1 MISKIVIVTY
11 KSIVRNF
18 SLIMGNSTIVGM
30 TKNGQYLISLPKTIA
45 QAMRLKK
52 GDRIE
57 FLFDE
62 GDVLVRK
69 V

>member
-1 MISKIVIVTY
+1 
-11 KSIVRNF
+11 
-18 SLIMGNSTIVGM
+18 MGNSTSIGM
-30 TKNGQYLISLPKTIA
+30 TGNGQYLITLPKTIA

-57 FLFDE
+57 FLFDK